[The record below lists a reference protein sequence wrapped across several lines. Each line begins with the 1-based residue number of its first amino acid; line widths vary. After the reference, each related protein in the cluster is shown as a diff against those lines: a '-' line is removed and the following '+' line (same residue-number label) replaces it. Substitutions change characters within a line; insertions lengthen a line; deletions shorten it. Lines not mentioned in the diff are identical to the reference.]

1 MSSSEDLDSIL
12 ERLNTLSEEE
22 EMDIGDIVE
31 AVVGKESDEEL
42 EDWVRAAFEDIDR
55 SLNLVEMAQ
64 GILAIRDWREQQA

>member
-22 EMDIGDIVE
+22 EMDIRDIVK

>member
-22 EMDIGDIVE
+22 EMDIGDIVK

-55 SLNLVEMAQ
+55 SLNLV
-64 GILAIRDWREQQA
+64 

>member
-22 EMDIGDIVE
+22 ETDIGDIVK

>member
-12 ERLNTLSEEE
+12 DRLNTLSEEE
-22 EMDIGDIVE
+22 EMDIGDIVK

>member
-1 MSSSEDLDSIL
+1 
-12 ERLNTLSEEE
+12 
-22 EMDIGDIVE
+22 MDIGDIVK

>member
-22 EMDIGDIVE
+22 EMDIGDIVK

>member
-22 EMDIGDIVE
+22 EMDIGDIVK

-64 GILAIRDWREQQA
+64 GILAIRDWREQQV